1 MANVVADTRIGVMQQ
16 AFYSFS
22 TSSGSP
28 LYIHMKTNIPKSSNI
43 MFYIEAEGY
52 NYGTALPVLC
62 SWTGYPFSGDGNLY
76 NVSLTNFYTGM
87 TADGVYL
94 SSDNYVVLRAYAG
107 SHYFNGFVLNSVMA
121 NPNGNNVRV
130 SISAV
135 NQNSTSGNYY

>member
-1 MANVVADTRIGVMQQ
+1 MANVVADSRIGVMQQ
-16 AFYSFS
+16 AFYSFG
-22 TSSGSP
+22 TTSGSP

-62 SWTGYPFSGDGNLY
+62 SWTGYPFSGDGNIY
-76 NVSLTNFYTGM
+76 NISLTDYYSGM
-87 TADGVYL
+87 SANGVYM
-94 SSDNYVVLRAYAG
+94 SSDNYVVLRAYAAG
-107 SHYFNGFVLNSVMA
+107 HYFNGFVLNSVMA

-130 SISAV
+130 SILAA

>member
-1 MANVVADTRIGVMQQ
+1 MANVVGDTRIGVMQQ
-16 AFYSFS
+16 AFSGFS
-22 TSSGSP
+22 TTSGSP
-28 LYIHMKTNIPKSSNI
+28 SYIHLKTDIPKSSNI

-62 SWTGYPFSGDGNLY
+62 SWTGYPFGDGNLY

-87 TADGVYL
+87 TADGAYL
-94 SSDNYVVLRAYAG
+94 SSDNYVVLRAYAA

-130 SISAV
+130 SILASS
-135 NQNSTSGNYY
+135 QNSTSGNYY